1 MTPVLD
7 LPSLWNGK
15 FRQHQH
21 GLSQR
26 SHKWSTFIRSIPRVP
41 SFQEQYVSVGGDTA
55 SIRYITSSTNT
66 TVLSHLQS
74 PLPDTAFDFE
84 YSDNFPNDDH
94 PRTRNRPPS
103 VFSAEDAP
111 SIWLADNSNSG
122 SSTGFARDVH
132 IAGWTHVGDKLGGAY
147 IVYDCAITTKE
158 GTVMHTHK
166 RYSAFAQLYA
176 HLRATLPAAQQR
188 FVPPLPPKN
197 PLSKFRATFLDRR
210 RRALQHWL
218 ASVLLHPDVG
228 GCEAVRQWVM
238 E

>member
-1 MTPVLD
+1 MASSANT
-7 LPSLWNGK
+7 N
-15 FRQHQH
+15 
-21 GLSQR
+21 
-26 SHKWSTFIRSIPRVP
+26 
-41 SFQEQYVSVGGDTA
+41 TA
-55 SIRYITSSTNT
+55 SSNARTNGRHSSEASSESHPFKNSTSLLEVIPQGIDIEEESRLYDELCN
-66 TVLSHLQS
+66 S
-74 PLPDTAFDFE
+74 PLPDTTFDFE

-176 HLRATLPAAQQR
+176 HLRATLPAAQQ
-188 FVPPLPPKN
+188 
-197 PLSKFRATFLDRR
+197 
-210 RRALQHWL
+210 
-218 ASVLLHPDVG
+218 
-228 GCEAVRQWVM
+228 
-238 E
+238 